1 MAGNV
6 ELTINGVDA
15 TKAAFGSA
23 GARATALNQKFDQL
37 SKRQQ
42 GRLRKEGR
50 ELAQVERAQS
60 GYLREQQRSAAAMA
74 ASNKAAG
81 GWVTSLGLGR
91 IAMVATAGAAAAFVR
106 KGLQFNKAVESATI
120 KFRAFYPTVELA
132 EKHVKSLT
140 GFAARTPFQL
150 PGVLDASRLLKTF
163 SADAAYGAETLT
175 TVGDAAAGVGAELPN
190 VAMWFG
196 RLYDAAKAGRPFGEA
211 SARLQEL
218 GLISGTTRT
227 EMEELSKS
235 GASVEE
241 VMALLR
247 DEWGKHEGAMQRLSE
262 TTEGLEST
270 FGDLVGQF
278 AGAVVSAIGLSDAY
292 KGLLAG
298 SNELLT
304 ASVDLI
310 NGTRDIGAEMA
321 ELERRIGA
329 IRADDTRWGV
339 QSNLEEMRGQL
350 ADLKNERF
358 WEGFNAGLE
367 DVGATS
373 ERVAEAVP
381 EAWEEAG
388 FKSVEAFDKEM
399 KKLAE
404 VAAKEAEEAAAEA
417 TAAMAARF
425 EKDLPLINATIL
437 EGFAEDV
444 KWRKAGDQA
453 GNQFAAGVFT
463 GWASGPKALESTELA
478 PAWLMDRMMKAG
490 PVAGNAM
497 SEAVVGQMAGP
508 EAASAWDRAGGFTGM
523 FTGMTGAVS
532 AFATGGWKG
541 GVMSIVNTAASL
553 LPPGMAQAAQVAIAA
568 FGAVWK
574 AIKRPSEEEIAAR
587 KSFQGI
593 HDSAVTTFGET
604 AAYTESVQ
612 RLVSDGWDRTLA
624 ETVVGF
630 EQAAA
635 AAGVSHAEAVAL
647 YAQYQIAVQDGNT
660 ELVASIE
667 ETYNSW
673 TAAADEA
680 AAAAADGL

>member
-6 ELTINGVDA
+6 ELTIRGEDA
-15 TKAAFGSA
+15 TKAAFSSA
-23 GARATALNQKFDQL
+23 EARATTLNRKFDQL

-42 GRLRKEGR
+42 GRLRREGR
-50 ELAQVERAQS
+50 ELAQVERAHS

-74 ASNKAAG
+74 AGNKAAG

-91 IAMVATAGAAAAFVR
+91 IAMVAAAGGAAAFVA
-106 KGLQFNKAVESATI
+106 KGLAFNKAVESATI

-150 PGVLDASRLLKTF
+150 PGVLDASRLMKTF

-278 AGAVVSAIGLSDAY
+278 AGAVVEAAGLSDAY

-298 SNELLT
+298 TNELLT
-304 ASVDLI
+304 ASVDLL
-310 NGTRDIGAEMA
+310 NGTRDLEAEMA

-329 IRADDTRWGV
+329 IRSDDTRWGV
-339 QSNLEEMRGQL
+339 QDNLEEMRAKL
-350 ADLKNERF
+350 ADLKNEKF
-358 WEGFNAGLE
+358 WEGFNASLE
-367 DVGATS
+367 TAGETS
-373 ERVAEAVP
+373 ERVAEEVP
-381 EAWEEAG
+381 AAWEEAG

-399 KKLAE
+399 KRLSE
-404 VAAKEAEEAAAEA
+404 VAAKEAEEAAAAAVAAFWARAEVESS
-417 TAAMAARF
+417 AMARDSA
-425 EKDLPLINATIL
+425 LGA
-437 EGFAEDV
+437 
-444 KWRKAGDQA
+444 QA
-453 GNQFAAGVFT
+453 
-463 GWASGPKALESTELA
+463 
-478 PAWLMDRMMKAG
+478 
-490 PVAGNAM
+490 
-497 SEAVVGQMAGP
+497 VG
-508 EAASAWDRAGGFTGM
+508 RAGGDTVCRSGPRWWIRR
-523 FTGMTGAVS
+523 G
-532 AFATGGWKG
+532 
-541 GVMSIVNTAASL
+541 
-553 LPPGMAQAAQVAIAA
+553 
-568 FGAVWK
+568 
-574 AIKRPSEEEIAAR
+574 
-587 KSFQGI
+587 
-593 HDSAVTTFGET
+593 
-604 AAYTESVQ
+604 VQ
-612 RLVSDGWDRTLA
+612 RRDDPGGRGQPDVRATSGVPLRARVGGRPLGPGGRRSSGFRDVRRRCVQRVGPGRRVHRHVHRHDRSR
-624 ETVVGF
+624 VGLRHRRL
-630 EQAAA
+630 E
-635 AAGVSHAEAVAL
+635 GR
-647 YAQYQIAVQDGNT
+647 
-660 ELVASIE
+660 
-667 ETYNSW
+667 
-673 TAAADEA
+673 ADEPRQHRPLYLTA
-680 AAAAADGL
+680 RVCAGSTGLPCHVVRSVDQDEAT

>member
-60 GYLREQQRSAAAMA
+60 GYLREQKLSAAAMA
-74 ASNKAAG
+74 ASNKASG

-91 IAMVATAGAAAAFVR
+91 IALVAAAGGAAAFVR
-106 KGLQFNKAVESATI
+106 EGLQFNKAVETATI
-120 KFRAFYPTVELA
+120 QFRAFFPTVELA
-132 EKHVKSLT
+132 EKHVRSLT

-150 PGVLDASRLLKTF
+150 PGVLQASRMLKTF
-163 SADAAYGAETLT
+163 SADAAFGADTLT
-175 TVGDAAAGVGAELPN
+175 RVGDAAAGVSAPIEE
-190 VAMWFG
+190 VSTWFG
-196 RLYDAAKAGRPFGEA
+196 RMYTAIQAGRPMGEA
-211 SARLQEL
+211 LQRLQEL
-218 GLISGTTRT
+218 GLLSGTART
-227 EMEELSKS
+227 KMEDLSKA
-235 GASVEE
+235 GADQGE
-241 VMALLR
+241 VMAVLAS
-247 DEWGKHEGAMQRLSE
+247 EWEKHDGAMLRLSE
-262 TTEGLEST
+262 TTGGLEST
-270 FGDLVGQF
+270 FGDLVSQV
-278 AGAVVSAIGLSDAY
+278 AGAFVEVVGLSGAY
-292 KGLLAG
+292 KALIGG
-298 SNELLT
+298 SNELLSAT
-304 ASVDLI
+304 VDLLK
-310 NGTRDIGAEMA
+310 GTRDVDAEMA

-453 GNQFAAGVFT
+453 GKQFAAGVFT

-574 AIKRPSEEEIAAR
+574 PSSARAKRR
-587 KSFQGI
+587 
-593 HDSAVTTFGET
+593 
-604 AAYTESVQ
+604 
-612 RLVSDGWDRTLA
+612 
-624 ETVVGF
+624 
-630 EQAAA
+630 
-635 AAGVSHAEAVAL
+635 
-647 YAQYQIAVQDGNT
+647 
-660 ELVASIE
+660 
-667 ETYNSW
+667 
-673 TAAADEA
+673 
-680 AAAAADGL
+680 